1 MLHGLRQYI
10 WLLLTW
16 TVLCLC
22 HTGCQRNS
30 LVAMPTNRRATSGV
44 FRDVTERA
52 GITFRHS
59 NGAMGKF
66 LFIETTPSGCAF
78 FDSDH
83 DGWLDVLLLN
93 GKPLISSSTPRLGE
107 GQGRGSSITFYRNNR
122 NGTFTDVTRGSGLDS
137 DLNYAHGV
145 AVGDYDN
152 DGRED
157 VVVTAYGGNRLFHN
171 LGGGRF
177 EDVTDKAGVADHH
190 DGAHWATSVA
200 FGDYDNDGFLDLYV
214 CHYCE
219 WSPAKDAQCLDRYGE
234 RIYCDPTIYRGDVG
248 RLYRNN
254 RNGTFT
260 DVSVASGVAKFRAR
274 GLGVVWLDYDGDGWQ
289 DIYVANDMDAN
300 FLYHN
305 EGDGT
310 FREQALVAGVAY
322 GASGKPLSGM
332 GIAVGDYDNNGYEDL
347 YVTNFSGQTNSLY
360 RNDGGGMFT
369 YTTENAGLAGP
380 TWHHLGFG
388 VAFLDYNRDGIL
400 DLVVGNGH
408 VNTKIEQASV
418 GVTYAQPKGLYRNRG
433 DGTFESASADRGDMA
448 HLRVTRGLAIGDY
461 DNDGR
466 IDVLA
471 CNQNDRAELFRNVSR
486 DDHRW
491 ISLRLVGTRSNRS
504 GYGTKV
510 YVRARN
516 QKHFAECRSGA
527 SYLSASDARVYVG
540 LGKTARV
547 DVALHWLSGQRE
559 MMKELETNRFYV
571 CTEGQGCKVDERT
584 K

>member
-1 MLHGLRQYI
+1 MIALS
-10 WLLLTW
+10 
-16 TVLCLC
+16 VLCLSNS
-22 HTGCQRNS
+22 GCQRQPI
-30 LVAMPTNRRATSGV
+30 AAAPTRTRASSGV

-59 NGAMGKF
+59 NGAVGKY
-66 LFIETTPSGCAF
+66 LFVETTPGGCAF
-78 FDSDH
+78 GDFDN

-93 GKPLISSSTPRLGE
+93 GKPLKPSPTPRFGE
-107 GQGRGSSITFYRNNR
+107 GQGAGTSIKLYRNNR
-122 NGTFTDVTRGSGLDS
+122 NGTFTDVARGSGLDV
-137 DLNYAHGV
+137 DLNYAQGV

-152 DGRED
+152 DGWDD
-157 VVVTAYGGNRLFHN
+157 VYITAYGGNRLFRN
-171 LGGGRF
+171 RGGGRF
-177 EDVTDKAGVADHH
+177 EDVTAAAGVADNH
-190 DGAHWATSVA
+190 DGAHWATSAA

-219 WSPAKDAQCLDRYGE
+219 WSPAKDAQCVDRYGE

-248 RLYRNN
+248 RLYHNH

-260 DVSVASGVAKFRAR
+260 DVTAASGMAKFRAR
-274 GLGVVWLDYDGDGWQ
+274 GLGVVWLDYDEDGRQ
-289 DIYVANDMDAN
+289 DLYIANDMDAN

-310 FREQALVAGVAY
+310 FRDEALVAGVAY

-332 GIAVGDYDNNGYEDL
+332 GIAVGDYDNNGREDL

-369 YTTENAGLAGP
+369 HVTENAGLAAP
-380 TWHHLGFG
+380 TWHSLGFG
-388 VAFLDYNRDGIL
+388 VAFLDYNRDGFL
-400 DLVVGNGH
+400 DIVVGNGH
-408 VNTKIEQASV
+408 VNDKINQASV

-433 DGTFESASADRGDMA
+433 DGTFADAAADRGDMS
-448 HLRVTRGLAIGDY
+448 HPRVTRGLAVGDY

-471 CNQNDRAELFRNVSR
+471 CNQNDRAELFHNESR
-486 DDHRW
+486 DDNRW

-510 YVRARN
+510 RVTGGDRKR
-516 QKHFAECRSGA
+516 FAECRSGA
-527 SYLSASDARVYVG
+527 SYVSASDARVYFG
-540 LGKTARV
+540 LGKTERV
-547 DVALHWLSGQRE
+547 DVALVWLSGRRE
-559 MMKELETNRFYV
+559 TWRGLETNRFYV

-584 K
+584 KGAN